1 LAEYLAVFAGY
12 LLVRTLAAVRL
23 SRGFVRMLPFGSL
36 QLVRVGAIWSAM
48 SEAFFAG
55 NIAFQT
61 TPKGR
66 QSSNDDRARVAVP
79 FGLWLMLAS
88 VFGLYGWLL
97 FRLQRSG
104 GDFGGAGLGGAL
116 VAAGWL
122 TLLAVIVGSAL
133 IRVRAEQYGHDRRD
147 SYRMPLQ
154 LPCRVE
160 ADGFR
165 SVGIVEEASFSGATV
180 RLAGD
185 PASIPDVLC
194 VHMARD
200 RVTISLPLRVV
211 RRGEPDAKAPGAA
224 VVHARFD
231 RLSFDERVKLTLMM
245 FHGSQSPYERRRGRS
260 DARRVP
266 VPRPS

>member
-1 LAEYLAVFAGY
+1 
-12 LLVRTLAAVRL
+12 
-23 SRGFVRMLPFGSL
+23 MLPFGSL

-66 QSSNDDRARVAVP
+66 QSSRDDRARVSIP
-79 FGLWLMLAS
+79 FALWVLLAS

-116 VAAGWL
+116 VAAALL

-147 SYRMPLQ
+147 SYRMPLE

-160 ADGFR
+160 GVGFR
-165 SVGIVEEASFSGATV
+165 SVGVVEEASFSGATI

-185 PASIPDVLC
+185 DETVPDALC
-194 VHMARD
+194 VHLRRD
-200 RVTISLPLRVV
+200 RATISLPLRVV
-211 RRGEPDAKAPGAA
+211 RRGDSDSVGPGAA
-224 VVHARFD
+224 VVHARFE
-231 RLSFDERVKLTLMM
+231 RLSLDERVKLTLMM
-245 FHGSQSPYERRRGRS
+245 FHGSESPHERQKGEVH
-260 DARRVP
+260 ARRVP
-266 VPRPS
+266 VP